1 MTPSGPIVLAP
12 EHWDLGQAGEGG
24 TQQVGLSAGLGWS
37 QKRGPS
43 CSRQLWPLRNGN
55 CSWPRGRGTRPAGRG
70 DPDEEGE
77 TFLMVLS
84 TALVSPDPALPASP
98 TWAIWKTP
106 LGFHK
111 AVPLVTEPSVN
122 WFLGLKTLE
131 PNHYGLASIQA
142 RKHPTQESPSP
153 GFNHQ
158 KTRKRRS
165 GNGSICS
172 PLGAGVE
179 LCNPGSGP

>member
-1 MTPSGPIVLAP
+1 MGTMGQTSR
-12 EHWDLGQAGEGG
+12 WDR
-24 TQQVGLSAGLGWS
+24 VGD
-37 QKRGPS
+37 
-43 CSRQLWPLRNGN
+43 
-55 CSWPRGRGTRPAGRG
+55 RGRQTRTDMNTHKQGQPGSGATTHREKTSY
-70 DPDEEGE
+70 PDEEGE

-165 GNGSICS
+165 GNGSVCS